1 MSTSLIEYVRKIQR
15 GEIPGPTIAQTLQIT
30 ITQVESGRLSMQMPI
45 DARFANPAGTLH
57 GGVLCDLGD
66 AAMGTAFATTCE
78 EGESYT
84 TVELK
89 CNYLRPVWK
98 TTLTA
103 TAWIVY
109 RGKTTGLTECEVKD
123 ADGRLVAKLS
133 STLMVLRGEASK
145 GRGIQKA

>member
-1 MSTSLIEYVRKIQR
+1 MSKLIEHVRAVQQGKIPPPPISR
-15 GEIPGPTIAQTLQIT
+15 IFGIRIT
-30 ITQVESGRLSMQMPI
+30 EVGDGRVAMQMEV
-45 DARFANPAGTLH
+45 DERYANPLGTLH
-57 GGVLCDLGD
+57 GGILCDLAD

-89 CNYLRPVWK
+89 CNFLRPVWK

-103 TAWIVY
+103 TASIVY

-123 ADGRLVAKLS
+123 GDGRLVAKLS

-145 GRGIQKA
+145 GRGIQ